1 MRTNPSRILAA
12 WSVGTCVM
20 STHAQRK
27 GHNRDIRVLWIR
39 EDGPHRVLFGYSVS
53 KGRGKLEI
61 MWGKPGKDL
70 RDFRVIVAWV
80 EGKCKF
86 SVVKKQRTAVN
97 KYI

>member
-1 MRTNPSRILAA
+1 M
-12 WSVGTCVM
+12 
-20 STHAQRK
+20 
-27 GHNRDIRVLWIR
+27 
-39 EDGPHRVLFGYSVS
+39 S

-80 EGKCKF
+80 DGKCKF
-86 SVVKKQRTAVN
+86 SVVKKQSTAVK